1 MTTTTSTMHVP
12 LLRDQDSDHED
23 VERGGPP
30 SYEQVQNDGARFM
43 GPKMRSDGK
52 DPVALADASIR
63 LGFLRKVLG
72 ILSFQFA
79 ATVIL
84 CAALYLTPVIRG
96 FVQQQSW
103 LMFVFLFGSIG
114 VLFAMF
120 VHAYNAPLNYFLLGI
135 WTVMQALT
143 VATVVTFYDLE
154 VVLQALFVT
163 VAVVGSLFVYTMQS
177 KHDWRK
183 SYALLASMSIAFIVG
198 TLLQIV
204 LMSSTFNFL
213 MSLFGAALFSLYLIF
228 DIDMVMN
235 YHSEEDYIIAC
246 ITIYM
251 DVINLFLQILQII
264 AQANRN

>member
-1 MTTTTSTMHVP
+1 
-12 LLRDQDSDHED
+12 
-23 VERGGPP
+23 
-30 SYEQVQNDGARFM
+30 
-43 GPKMRSDGK
+43 
-52 DPVALADASIR
+52 
-63 LGFLRKVLG
+63 
-72 ILSFQFA
+72 
-79 ATVIL
+79 
-84 CAALYLTPVIRG
+84 
-96 FVQQQSW
+96 
-103 LMFVFLFGSIG
+103 
-114 VLFAMF
+114 MF
-120 VHAYNAPLNYFLLGI
+120 VHAHNAPLNYFLLGI

-183 SYALLASMSIAFIVG
+183 SYALLASMSVAFIVG